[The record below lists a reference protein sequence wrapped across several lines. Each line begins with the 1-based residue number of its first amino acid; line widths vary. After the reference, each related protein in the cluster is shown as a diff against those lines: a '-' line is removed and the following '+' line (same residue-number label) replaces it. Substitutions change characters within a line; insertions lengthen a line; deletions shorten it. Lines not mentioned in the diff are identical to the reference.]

1 MSKQQDSFEGRSI
14 LVSGAS
20 SGIGRA
26 IAIELLQRGARAIL
40 LGRRE
45 HQLKETVR
53 LSGCEERAEI
63 HVLDLARIDEIV
75 PAVNN
80 LAARLGRIY
89 GLCHCAG
96 IVQTLPLSA
105 STPER
110 VRARARWY
118 RPCGR

>member
-45 HQLKETVR
+45 H
-53 LSGCEERAEI
+53 
-63 HVLDLARIDEIV
+63 
-75 PAVNN
+75 
-80 LAARLGRIY
+80 
-89 GLCHCAG
+89 
-96 IVQTLPLSA
+96 
-105 STPER
+105 
-110 VRARARWY
+110 
-118 RPCGR
+118 